1 MNPMYVILISVAGLV
16 IISMWLLAKCVK
28 LHLDK
33 KREEIL
39 EDLGFV
45 KDGLAEIVRKG
56 KEVEDLCER
65 LKGYCNAPGILD
77 INDVE
82 FTTDPAPAIFPE
94 ANSPESIESPSDP
107 APAAR
112 LSFEDMEAAFET
124 GAFAESY
131 RTDYLYHPDRKFKAK
146 EGKCVMVRPKYHQLI
161 QDILYL
167 AKTECNT
174 ISGFIDNVLSEHFA
188 KNAVNIDEI
197 LNPSK
202 KTP

>member
-1 MNPMYVILISVAGLV
+1 M
-16 IISMWLLAKCVK
+16 
-28 LHLDK
+28 
-33 KREEIL
+33 
-39 EDLGFV
+39 
-45 KDGLAEIVRKG
+45 
-56 KEVEDLCER
+56 
-65 LKGYCNAPGILD
+65 D

-146 EGKCVMVRPKYHQLI
+146 EGKCVMVRPEYHQLI